1 VARLVTAGLVLL
13 PALLASAPRATAS
26 PVRSPALP
34 RPRVVLFGD
43 SMLAETGDIV
53 ARSLRV
59 MKPGW
64 DVEVRAFPGTGM
76 CSWFDEMRATD
87 AQAVALLFSG
97 VLFTECVGRRRWP
110 EAYRT
115 DGRVPVRD
123 MAGGHVCPVADLTG
137 PCPVYASG
145 ARRYGVAVARA
156 VADALP
162 RVSV

>member
-1 VARLVTAGLVLL
+1 
-13 PALLASAPRATAS
+13 
-26 PVRSPALP
+26 
-34 RPRVVLFGD
+34 
-43 SMLAETGDIV
+43 MLAETGDIV